1 MKKLKRIWMLA
12 LLAAS
17 FAMVLGGCSNGSSG
31 SGSGGNDGGQTN
43 DGGGS
48 NGDEN
53 NTEKGELIIGVDGD
67 EGFAFKDLKIGVE
80 AYIGIVNE
88 VDDNGVLVI
97 TQGKEIAESD
107 QGWHKIYICFD
118 DKVDLSKYT
127 KLTVTAKCSED
138 YKKGDAVT
146 VEVASGC
153 SGTPDQWGNIKYEA
167 KGASGVSTYTDNG
180 KFLGDLTTTFKTFSI
195 ETKNFSSYYDA
206 DPNKCMSVYTLK
218 DDTKADMTAVEQI
231 GIGPRGAL
239 GKIYIQ
245 SIKFE

>member
-1 MKKLKRIWMLA
+1 MKKMRKISVLA
-12 LLAAS
+12 LLMAGFTLA
-17 FAMVLGGCSNGSSG
+17 FVGCSNGTSEKP
-31 SGSGGNDGGQTN
+31 NDQKQDNQQEQEGK
-43 DGGGS
+43 
-48 NGDEN
+48 DEDKKQ
-53 NTEKGELIIGVDGD
+53 EAPKALLIGVSAN
-67 EGFAFKDLKIGVE
+67 EGYSFNDLKIRAD
-80 AYIGIVNE
+80 AYTDVVNK
-88 VDDNGVLVI
+88 VDADGVLVI
-97 TQGKEIAESD
+97 TQGEEIAGTDE
-107 QGWHKIYICFD
+107 GWHKIYICFN

-153 SGTPDQWGNIKYEA
+153 FGTEDQWHNIEYVA
-167 KGASGVSTYTDNG
+167 DGASGVSTYTDNG

-195 ETKNFSSYYDA
+195 ETKNFSSYYKD
-206 DPNKCMSVYTLK
+206 KMSVYTLRG
-218 DDTKADMTAVEQI
+218 DTKADMTAIEQI